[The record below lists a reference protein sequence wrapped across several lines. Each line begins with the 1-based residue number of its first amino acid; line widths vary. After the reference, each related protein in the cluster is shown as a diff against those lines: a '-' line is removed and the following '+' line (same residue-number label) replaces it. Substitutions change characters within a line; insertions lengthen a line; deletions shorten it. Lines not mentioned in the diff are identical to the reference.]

1 LNGDSAAPNDGT
13 KLFYVMMNRKI
24 RLGLL
29 LSSVLM
35 TTFIHSQQQPAVSI
49 IPQPER
55 VTLREGTFALDAQTQ
70 LVASG
75 KAATNSAQFLAQYLK
90 QYYGLDLAIVRK
102 QNNLQ
107 NSIRLAVRKQTGSV
121 SGQYTLESSPTG
133 VMLQSADPEG
143 LFYAMQ
149 SLIQLLPPAQGDKL
163 QIASVS
169 ITDKPRF
176 SYRGMHLDVARHM
189 FPVSFIKR
197 YIDFVALHKMNYFHI
212 HLTDDQGWRLESK
225 KYPQLNSIGSWR
237 EGTIIGLYPGTGFD
251 STRYGG
257 YYTQKEMKEI
267 VRYAAKRYITVVPEI
282 DIPGHSLAVL
292 ASFPQFA
299 TDTALHPKTATTWG
313 IFNKVNNV
321 LAPSDELFVFLKN
334 VYEELMQIFPSPYIH
349 IGADECAHK
358 WWKSSPVVQEF
369 IAKHNLKDEKGLQ
382 RYFVEQVSA
391 VIRKHGRTPIG
402 WDDMLDDG
410 KLADGITVMSWRNA
424 TNGIEAAKLGH
435 NVIMTPFRNS
445 YFNVQQR
452 KGEERL
458 AHKDWLVTAS
468 KVYNFEPV
476 PDSIAPSVAANILG
490 GQGCLW
496 TEYFADDKEV
506 EYGIFPRMSAI
517 AEVYWSDKSL
527 RDWNRF
533 KTKMEEQFF
542 RYRLWDAKYCNYLS
556 EEE

>member
-1 LNGDSAAPNDGT
+1 
-13 KLFYVMMNRKI
+13 MMNRKI
-24 RLGLL
+24 RLGFL

-35 TTFIHSQQQPAVSI
+35 TTLTHSQEQPAVSI

-55 VTLREGTFALDAQTQ
+55 VMMHEGTFALDAKTQ

-75 KAATNSAQFLAQYLK
+75 KAAMNSAQFLAHYLK
-90 QYYGLDLAIVRK
+90 QYYGFDIAIVSK
-102 QNNLQ
+102 QNKLQ
-107 NSIRLAVRKQTGSV
+107 NCIRLAVKKQAGSV
-121 SGQYTLESSPTG
+121 PGQYTLESSPTG
-133 VMLQSADPEG
+133 VMLQGADPEG

-149 SLIQLLPPAQGDKL
+149 SLIQLLPPVQGGKL

-169 ITDKPRF
+169 IADKPRF
-176 SYRGMHLDVARHM
+176 AYRGMHLDVVRHM
-189 FPVSFIKR
+189 FPVSFLKR
-197 YIDFVALHKMNYFHI
+197 YIDFIALHKMNYFHI

-225 KYPQLNSIGSWR
+225 KYPQLNTIGAWR

-257 YYTQKEMKEI
+257 YYTRADMKEI

-292 ASFPQFA
+292 ASFSQFA
-299 TDTALHPKTATTWG
+299 TDSVLHPKTATTWG

-321 LAPSDELFVFLKN
+321 LAPSDEVFVFLKN
-334 VYEELMQIFPSPYIH
+334 VYEELMQIFPSRYIH

-358 WWKSSPVVQEF
+358 WWKVSPVVQEF
-369 IAKHNLKDEKGLQ
+369 IQKNNLKDEKGLQ

-391 VIRKHGRTPIG
+391 VIRKHGRIPIG

-410 KLADGITVMSWRNA
+410 KLVDGITVMNWKTA

-435 NVIMTPFRNS
+435 QVIMTPFRNS
-445 YFNVQQR
+445 YLNIQQK

-468 KVYNFEPV
+468 RVYNFEPV
-476 PDSIAPSVAANILG
+476 PDSIAPSVAVNILG

-496 TEYFADDKEV
+496 TEYFANDKEV

-527 RDWNRF
+527 RNWDRF
-533 KTKMEEQFF
+533 KTKMQEQFC
-542 RYRLWDAKYCNYLS
+542 RYRLWNAEYCNYLS